1 MLSGKRGWEKMS
13 KRMISE
19 TIIFDTDWLTEA
31 DFGSKNF
38 VSVSIDY
45 QAYDT
50 LKFIVDLENFALNTG
65 GLFQEFEVNKLK
77 NWGLGFRDIL
87 VESDSHLEVYV
98 NVSEGNVEL
107 ILYLTRSYW
116 ENNIKG
122 LGSIYIKGVKR

>member
-1 MLSGKRGWEKMS
+1 MS
-13 KRMISE
+13 RRMTSE

-38 VSVSIDY
+38 VTVSIDY

-50 LKFIVDLENFALNTG
+50 LKFIVDLEYIDLDVG

-77 NWGLGFRDIL
+77 NWGLGFRNIL
-87 VESDSHLEVYV
+87 VEYDSRLEVYV

-116 ENNIKG
+116 EENIKG
-122 LGSIYIKGVKR
+122 IGSVYIKGVKR